1 MNRKTVVIV
10 STALLAAMS
19 LILELYVHFPILPAA
34 PYLLYSPG
42 DLPIIMAAIVFGPI
56 PGVLSA
62 LVNSVLFLLLTGQG
76 GPWGCLM
83 HFIASGG
90 MAAVIG
96 WMENRF
102 GKTHLSLSSGVVTRI
117 ALMIPANLVITP
129 IYTGLSVGAVAKMI
143 FPVIVPFNIL
153 HAGINSLLA
162 YPLLQALPPIITER
176 FRAKII

>member
-1 MNRKTVVIV
+1 MNKKTTVIV

-42 DLPIIMAAIVFGPI
+42 DLPIIIAAIVFGPI

-62 LVNSVLFLLLTGQG
+62 LVNSVLFLLLTGEG
-76 GPWGCLM
+76 GPWGGLM

-96 WMENRF
+96 WMENRYE
-102 GKTHLSLSSGVVTRI
+102 KTNLSLLSGVIIRI
-117 ALMIPANLVITP
+117 ALMIPANLLITP
-129 IYTGLSVGAVAKMI
+129 IYTGLSVDAIAKMI
-143 FPVIVPFNIL
+143 IPVVIPFNAL
-153 HAGINSLLA
+153 HAGVNSLLA
-162 YPLLQALPPIITER
+162 YPLLKALPATVTER
-176 FRAKII
+176 FRTKTT